1 MKKILTIL
9 SLVSGIVLSTSCNLD
24 KYPETA
30 INTDE
35 AMESAA
41 DCYNFLTGLRAS
53 TKSLY
58 SGFYCYA
65 TDFMTDSY
73 HAIKNYGNWD
83 GDYLTYNIQAS
94 DSNIETVWNNF
105 YAYIGNANFLIAG
118 TGKLLES
125 ETLSA
130 DDESLVKSYYGEA
143 CFLRALMY
151 FKLTEY
157 FCVAYDKETA
167 ASVFGVPVVTVYAPT
182 GDSGKYPHRGTLQA
196 TYDQIALDIA
206 EAEANVAAAGS
217 QNSGYVTAD
226 VVKAFKARFSLS
238 AQDYTTAFSC
248 AKDIIDSETYTFA
261 ASASEFKSGWI
272 NDNLS
277 ETIWQPIILDASDG
291 GSANSYFIYNTSGED
306 GDDDPQ
312 YLPEDWVLMLYD
324 QTNDMRWSAYFEQRH
339 IDKRG
344 NNGDLTLLIKFPGN
358 PALNSSSASHY
369 INRPK
374 IFRLGEIYLIA
385 AEAAYESGDE
395 TAASNYLNEL
405 KKYRIA
411 HWSSVSYSGESLKQE
426 IRNER
431 VRELFGEGF
440 RLSDIKRWHIGFSR
454 SEGQNPALLQTGPNY
469 TELSMPA
476 DSPRFVWPIPTSEM
490 SANPQMKGEQ
500 NEGYT
505 QDTI

>member
-1 MKKILTIL
+1 MKKILSAFAL
-9 SLVSGIVLSTSCNLD
+9 AAGIFSVASCNLD

-53 TKSLY
+53 TKSMY

-65 TDFMTDSY
+65 TDFMTDCY

-94 DSNIETVWNNF
+94 DSNVETVWNNF

-118 TGKLLES
+118 AKSLIDGGTLS
-125 ETLSA
+125 SADETL
-130 DDESLVKSYYGEA
+130 VRGYYGEA

-157 FCVAYDKETA
+157 FCVAYDKTTA
-167 ASVFGVPVVTVYAPT
+167 GSVFGVPVVTVYAPT
-182 GDSGKYPHRGTLQA
+182 AESSKYPHRGTLQA
-196 TYDQIALDIA
+196 TYDQIALDIK
-206 EAEANVAAAGS
+206 EAEDNVTAAGTV
-217 QNSGYVTAD
+217 NSGYVTAD
-226 VVKAFKARFSLS
+226 VVKAFKARFNLS
-238 AQDYTTAFSC
+238 AQEYPTALAS
-248 AKDIIDSETYTFA
+248 AKEIIDGRTYSFSSS
-261 ASASEFKSGWI
+261 ASAFASGWI

-277 ETIWQPIILDASDG
+277 ETIWQPIIVDASDG
-291 GSANSYFIYNTSGED
+291 GSANSYFIYNTSGTD

-312 YLPEDWVLMLYD
+312 YLPEDWVLALYD
-324 QTNDMRWSAYFEQRH
+324 QTNDMRYDAYFDERH

-358 PALNSSSASHY
+358 PTLNSSSASRY
-369 INRPK
+369 VNRPK
-374 IFRLGEIYLIA
+374 IFRLGEMYLIA
-385 AEAAYESGDE
+385 AEAAYASGDE
-395 TAASNYLNEL
+395 TAASSYLNAL
-405 KKYRIA
+405 KAARIV
-411 HWSSVSYSGESLKQE
+411 HWTSVSYSGTALRDE
-426 IRNER
+426 IRDER

-454 SEGQNPALLQTGPNY
+454 SSGQDRSLLQTGENY
-469 TELSMPA
+469 TELTMPA
-476 DSPRFVWPIPTSEM
+476 DSPKFVWPIPTSEIT
-490 SANPQMKGEQ
+490 ANPQMKDEQ
-500 NEGYT
+500 NAGYT